1 MKMLRKAAPALGF
14 LALCAKLAAA
24 TPFDLPHRS
33 LSSSQ
38 QFVIYCDDLAMRL
51 AVSSFAEDTKSG
63 ILNLLGIDS
72 EQNRWKF
79 PVVIDLARKDVTR
92 PDQPVSQV
100 QLFEIEGGG
109 MKIELDV
116 ALGGDLS
123 SARFQQQ
130 LVRAILL
137 EMEYRNKPP
146 VPGGTA
152 YINPPQWLV
161 EGMTTYLRNLRTE
174 TGEDADVYKAL
185 LAKNQLPAIG
195 DFLSQETSEMNAA
208 SLKLYQAYA
217 LSFLKLLTGLPNGR
231 SCLASYIND
240 LPLGK
245 DAPSTDLIKHFPA
258 LNGSEQT
265 LGKWWTLS
273 LADISA
279 SNRYQGLTVQETEKR
294 LAELLKITIPVG
306 SRNETKVF
314 PVEDFKQ
321 FIKLPQA
328 RTVLANTASNLQGL
342 TAQANPLYRPIVG
355 EYQSI
360 VAEMQRGRT
369 RHLDVRL
376 KSISNYRDM
385 VTTRVEQ
392 VADYLNWFEATQM
405 VNRSNSF
412 DDYMK
417 TANQLSNDAPK
428 RDDEISHYLD
438 GIELQ
443 LQ

>member
-1 MKMLRKAAPALGF
+1 
-14 LALCAKLAAA
+14 
-24 TPFDLPHRS
+24 
-33 LSSSQ
+33 
-38 QFVIYCDDLAMRL
+38 
-51 AVSSFAEDTKSG
+51 
-63 ILNLLGIDS
+63 
-72 EQNRWKF
+72 
-79 PVVIDLARKDVTR
+79 
-92 PDQPVSQV
+92 
-100 QLFEIEGGG
+100 
-109 MKIELDV
+109 
-116 ALGGDLS
+116 
-123 SARFQQQ
+123 
-130 LVRAILL
+130 
-137 EMEYRNKPP
+137 
-146 VPGGTA
+146 
-152 YINPPQWLV
+152 
-161 EGMTTYLRNLRTE
+161 
-174 TGEDADVYKAL
+174 
-185 LAKNQLPAIG
+185 
-195 DFLSQETSEMNAA
+195 MNAA